1 MEYDIRRQIK
11 QENIPEGCP
20 EGEFCRK
27 NIGQFHISFTD
38 KRYMIN
44 IRNVYI
50 NGNK

>member
-1 MEYDIRRQIK
+1 MEYNIRRQIK
-11 QENIPEGCP
+11 QKNIPEGCQ
-20 EGEFCRK
+20 EGYLCGK

>member
-1 MEYDIRRQIK
+1 MEYYVSRQIK

-20 EGEFCRK
+20 EGEFYGE